1 MLRSTAQGIPQV
13 IHRALGLFKGAMAQV
28 KYDAEIKKMCKQAI
42 SGSKNAEDQ
51 ILEAFKSW
59 DKDKNGFISKDELAL
74 VLSSLGCP
82 TKPADLEAM
91 LKEADLDCDGKVN
104 YEEMVHW
111 LCRAPHLE
119 QYFLLSLD
127 IFKRNFK
134 DIDAEVLNVQR
145 EMIRLQEEY
154 DERPED
160 QDETAAVKKCLEVI
174 GKLLHKMD
182 EVQKTTQK
190 RIDDELTPVIKRS
203 FKYHDKDNS
212 GTLTQDEGIIFFS
225 NFMALW
231 EPFGELMSELNCA
244 QVAMLDREDSEAEDL
259 DDTKHLAMEKVKL
272 VTPDKLHAA
281 FKKKYAVLRAE
292 HVKNRDQH
300 QKDAWELLA
309 GKDGMTEASVV
320 EALLHGH
327 EMNSQFLQ
335 AMGLRVE
342 DVMKA
347 AEPTCK
353 MLQECVENIK
363 QSDALQ
369 ATMGEMDQAV
379 KAMNSLVFDLD
390 PAMPIVGDPAG
401 DLGNC
406 QMQ

>member
-1 MLRSTAQGIPQV
+1 MMPRSFQ
-13 IHRALGLFKGAMAQV
+13 
-28 KYDAEIKKMCKQAI
+28 
-42 SGSKNAEDQ
+42 
-51 ILEAFKSW
+51 SW

-82 TKPADLEAM
+82 TETADLEAM

-111 LCRAPHLE
+111 LCRAPYLE
-119 QYFLLSLD
+119 EYFLMSLD

-134 DIDAEVLNVQR
+134 DIDAEVLNTQR
-145 EMIRLQEEY
+145 EMQKMKQEF
-154 DERPED
+154 DEDPE
-160 QDETAAVKKCLEVI
+160 DETAAMNKCLEVMRE
-174 GKLLHKMD
+174 LLQKMQ

-203 FKYHDKDNS
+203 FNYHDKDNS
-212 GTLTQDEGIIFFS
+212 GTLTHDEGVIFFS

-244 QVAMLDREDSEAEDL
+244 QVAMMDRLDSEAEDENL
-259 DDTKHLAMEKVKL
+259 DNTKGLAMEKVKL

-281 FKKKYAVLRAE
+281 FKNKYAVLRAE
-292 HVKNRDQH
+292 HVKHRSQH

-327 EMNSQFLQ
+327 EKNSQFLG

-347 AEPTCK
+347 AELTCK
-353 MLQECVENIK
+353 SMQADLENVEEIGRLQ
-363 QSDALQ
+363 DA
-369 ATMGEMDQAV
+369 MGEMDQAV
-379 KAMNSLVFDLD
+379 REMSSLRLE
-390 PAMPIVGDPAG
+390 PIPIQEETSGTASYSD
-401 DLGNC
+401 
-406 QMQ
+406 

>member
-1 MLRSTAQGIPQV
+1 MR
-13 IHRALGLFKGAMAQV
+13 KV
-28 KYDAEIKKMCKQAI
+28 KYDVEMKKMCKQAI
-42 SGSKNAEDQ
+42 SGSKNVEDH
-51 ILEAFKSW
+51 ILEAFQSW

-74 VLSSLGCP
+74 VLSSLACP
-82 TKPADLEAM
+82 TEPADLEAM
-91 LKEADLDCDGKVN
+91 LTEADLNCDGLVN

-127 IFKRNFK
+127 IFKRNFQ
-134 DIDAEVLNVQR
+134 DIDAEVLNMQR
-145 EMIRLQEEY
+145 EMQQLQKEFAES
-154 DERPED
+154 DED
-160 QDETAAVKKCLEVI
+160 QYEAAGMTKCLGVMR
-174 GKLLHKMD
+174 KLLHKMD
-182 EVQKTTQK
+182 EVQKSTQK

-203 FKYHDKDNS
+203 FNYHDKDNS
-212 GTLTQDEGIIFFS
+212 GTLTHDEGVIFFS

-244 QVAMLDREDSEAEDL
+244 QVAMMDRLDSEAEDENL
-259 DDTKHLAMEKVKL
+259 DNTKGLAMEKVKL

-281 FKKKYAVLRAE
+281 FKNKYAVLRAE
-292 HVKNRDQH
+292 HVKHRSQH

-327 EMNSQFLQ
+327 EKNSQFLG

-347 AEPTCK
+347 AELTCK
-353 MLQECVENIK
+353 SMQADLENVEEIGRLQ
-363 QSDALQ
+363 DA
-369 ATMGEMDQAV
+369 MGEMDQAV
-379 KAMNSLVFDLD
+379 REMSSLRLE
-390 PAMPIVGDPAG
+390 PIPIQGGDFG
-401 DLGNC
+401 DC
-406 QMQ
+406 QLQ

>member
-1 MLRSTAQGIPQV
+1 MVGVL
-13 IHRALGLFKGAMAQV
+13 

-42 SGSKNAEDQ
+42 SGSKTVEDQ
-51 ILEAFKSW
+51 TLEAFKSW
-59 DKDKNGFISKDELAL
+59 DKDENGFISKDELAL

-82 TKPADLEAM
+82 TETADLEAM

-111 LCRAPHLE
+111 LCRAPYLE
-119 QYFLLSLD
+119 EYFLMSLD

-134 DIDAEVLNVQR
+134 DIDAEVLNTQR
-145 EMIRLQEEY
+145 EMQKMKQEF
-154 DERPED
+154 DEDPE
-160 QDETAAVKKCLEVI
+160 DETAAMNKCLEVMRE
-174 GKLLHKMD
+174 LLQKMQ

-190 RIDDELTPVIKRS
+190 RIDDELTPVIKQS
-203 FKYHDKDNS
+203 FKHHDKDNS
-212 GTLTQDEGIIFFS
+212 GTLSHDEGVIFFS

-244 QVAMLDREDSEAEDL
+244 QVAMMDRLDLDSEAEDENL
-259 DDTKHLAMEKVKL
+259 DSTKHLAMEKVKL

-292 HVKNRDQH
+292 HAKNRDQH

-327 EMNSQFLQ
+327 EMNSQFLR

-347 AEPTCK
+347 AEPTCQ
-353 MLQECVENIK
+353 MLQECVENG
-363 QSDALQ
+363 QQAYAMQEAL
-369 ATMGEMDQAV
+369 GEMDQAV

-390 PAMPIVGDPAG
+390 PARGAG
-401 DLGNC
+401 DLGDC